1 MEYDEVKNAFDNAA
15 DSYDSKRK
23 EIIPH
28 MDVYYQTAVELTKD
42 YENPKIL
49 DLGAGTGI
57 LTEML
62 YDLHPDSRITLLDM
76 SANMLSRAKNKFE
89 GIDNFEYIE
98 DNYLTRDFKQSY
110 DIIIS
115 SLSIHHLDDDEKYT
129 LYEKI
134 YHSLNKNGVF
144 INADEVRAP
153 TDTLEKLYVQKETDH
168 LFKQDFSS
176 KEKEEILYRRTLDTP
191 STLDD
196 NLSWL
201 KDIGYDNVDVIYK
214 YYRYFVLYGQ
224 KL

>member
-57 LTEML
+57 LTKML
-62 YDLHPDSRITLLDM
+62 YNLHPDSRITLLDM

-115 SLSIHHLDDDEKYT
+115 SLSIHH
-129 LYEKI
+129 
-134 YHSLNKNGVF
+134 
-144 INADEVRAP
+144 
-153 TDTLEKLYVQKETDH
+153 
-168 LFKQDFSS
+168 
-176 KEKEEILYRRTLDTP
+176 
-191 STLDD
+191 
-196 NLSWL
+196 
-201 KDIGYDNVDVIYK
+201 
-214 YYRYFVLYGQ
+214 
-224 KL
+224 